1 MLEIYPWQEKQKQR
15 LLEMQKQQRFPHA
28 LLLSGPAGIGLK
40 QFARVIAMQ
49 MLCLNKGQDNGNNN
63 PEHACGTCQSCQ
75 LFSAGSHPD
84 LLFIEPEDEGKQLK
98 VDQIRE
104 LIEYVTL
111 KSFSGHYKIAIIRQA
126 DAMNRATANALLK
139 TLEEPPSQSLLF
151 LLSHRPA
158 NLPITIR
165 SRCQKIDFE
174 PVYGKKAVNWLNS
187 QEIDSK
193 LPTELLLRL
202 ASGGPLKA
210 ITLIEDEQIQHRQT
224 LLNDLKLL
232 SSGKADPVKI
242 ASSWQT
248 FESDHVFIN
257 LLRIIQDLIRLKLQ
271 KNLSNLV
278 NYDLKED
285 LQDLVN
291 TLDLVEML
299 RNYDFVLF
307 KYKQSTGVMNYN
319 ILSLFEEIVLNW
331 NKPEVT
337 QISSWE

>member
-28 LLLSGPAGIGLK
+28 LLLSGPDGIGLE
-40 QFARVIAMQ
+40 QFAKTFAMQ
-49 MLCLNKGQDNGNNN
+49 MLCLNKGQDNANNN

-98 VDQIRE
+98 VNQIRE
-104 LIEYVTL
+104 LIEYATL
-111 KSFSGHYKIAIIRQA
+111 KSFSGNYKIAIIRQA

-151 LLSHRPA
+151 LLSHSPS

-165 SRCQKIDFE
+165 SRCQKVDFE
-174 PVYGKKAVNWLNS
+174 PAYGETAINWLKNQPFETRLS
-187 QEIDSK
+187 A
-193 LPTELLLRL
+193 ELLLRL

-210 ITLIEDEQIQHRQT
+210 LTLIEEEHLQHRHT
-224 LLNDLKLL
+224 LLDDLKSL
-232 SSGKADPVKI
+232 SSRKADPVKI
-242 ASSWQT
+242 ASTWQT
-248 FESDHVFIN
+248 LESNNVFIN

-271 KNLSNLV
+271 KESSNLV

-291 TLDLVEML
+291 TLDLVELL

-307 KYKQSTGVMNYN
+307 KYQQSTSVMNYN